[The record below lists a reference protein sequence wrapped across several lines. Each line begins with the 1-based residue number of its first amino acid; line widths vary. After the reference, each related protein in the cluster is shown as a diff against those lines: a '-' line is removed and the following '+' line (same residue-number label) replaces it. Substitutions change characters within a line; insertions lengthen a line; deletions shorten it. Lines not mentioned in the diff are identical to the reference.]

1 MADENDNPFAR
12 LASLRDALPEG
23 KAAPP
28 AAPEPPAAAAAKAP
42 ARAVVRFQR
51 KGFGGK
57 TVTLVEKLDLP
68 DDALATWLKDAKT
81 ALGLGGRV
89 VDGDLVLQG
98 DCRDRLAD
106 WLRARGVKKVTV
118 A

>member
-1 MADENDNPFAR
+1 MADDHDNPFAR
-12 LASLRDALPEG
+12 LSSLRAALPEG
-23 KAAPP
+23 PRAPAPSAPP
-28 AAPEPPAAAAAKAP
+28 AAAVP

-51 KGFGGK
+51 KGYGGK
-57 TVTLVEKLDLP
+57 TVTLVEKLELP
-68 DDALATWLKDAKT
+68 ADVLAAWLKDAKT

-98 DCRDRLAD
+98 DCRDRLAE
-106 WLRARGVKKVTV
+106 WLRGRGVKKVTV